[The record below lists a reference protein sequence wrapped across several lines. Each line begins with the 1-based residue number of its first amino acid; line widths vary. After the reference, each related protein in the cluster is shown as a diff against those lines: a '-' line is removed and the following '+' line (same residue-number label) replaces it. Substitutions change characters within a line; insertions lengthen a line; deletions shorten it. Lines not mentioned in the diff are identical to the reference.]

1 MRIIHHSE
9 HAALA
14 AIAEQKAKVQA
25 VTDPAARA
33 PLAAELKR
41 RQAAHAAI
49 RDEHRP
55 RVLAE
60 LTAER
65 EALLALPTPH
75 SGATAKRLGELQKQI
90 PWLEKE
96 EDLRAAAV
104 AG

>member
-33 PLAAELKR
+33 PLVAELKA
-41 RQAAHAAI
+41 RQDAHRAI

-65 EALLALPTPH
+65 EALLALPAPV
-75 SGATAKRLGELQKQI
+75 SGATRKRLGELQQQI
-90 PWLEKE
+90 PWLEDE
-96 EDLRAAAV
+96 ADLRAAAV
-104 AG
+104 A